1 MSDYI
6 PVTARE
12 RAEMFAALG
21 VKSVDELF
29 EDIPAGLRAG
39 ALALPE
45 GLSQQ
50 EVYEKFKNIASENRL
65 YRSYM
70 RGAGAYRH
78 YIPSVVKSIVSRSEF
93 VTAYTPYQAE
103 MSQGV
108 LKAMFEYQ
116 TYICLLTGMDVS
128 NASLYN
134 GATAAAEAALM
145 TKDRGRYKVF
155 VTDNVRPDVLAVM
168 KTYLTAKGMELN
180 VIPSVDGATDVSAL
194 KALLDGSAAA
204 VYAEQPNYFG
214 LVEDLEAIGETA
226 HAAGAKFIAG
236 CNPISLALLKT
247 PAECGADIAVGEGQP
262 LGMSLAFGGPYL
274 GFLACKEKEV
284 RKIPG
289 RIVGETVDKDM
300 RKAYVLTLQPR
311 EQHIKRERASSNICS
326 NEALCAL
333 TATVYMSAMGKEG
346 MREVASACLSYAHY
360 AARKFTEAGLEL
372 RYKGEFF
379 HEFVTAAEG
388 ASDKILTALDERG
401 ILGGL
406 KLNDDEL
413 LWCFTELNSKEDIN
427 EAATL
432 IGGAL

>member
-12 RAEMFAALG
+12 RAEMLAALG

-78 YIPSVVKSIVSRSEF
+78 YIPSVVKAIASRSEF

-180 VIPSVDGATDVSAL
+180 VIPSEDGATDVSAL

-214 LVEDLEAIGETA
+214 IVEDLEAIGETA

-247 PAECGADIAVGEGQP
+247 PAEYVPGINSVTYCIAVGNVDTGMYAPIRKPIAALNIPTNPECAPSVFTNVTHAAVAMTDTDITDSIVIPIAAKTSAAVRYQP
-262 LGMSLAFGGPYL
+262 VIARYTKAIARTIRHTIDDTTTLYNIYDAAMTERFA
-274 GFLACKEKEV
+274 
-284 RKIPG
+284 
-289 RIVGETVDKDM
+289 GE
-300 RKAYVLTLQPR
+300 
-311 EQHIKRERASSNICS
+311 
-326 NEALCAL
+326 
-333 TATVYMSAMGKEG
+333 
-346 MREVASACLSYAHY
+346 
-360 AARKFTEAGLEL
+360 ARKSEIIPDS
-372 RYKGEFF
+372 R
-379 HEFVTAAEG
+379 
-388 ASDKILTALDERG
+388 SLTKR
-401 ILGGL
+401 
-406 KLNDDEL
+406 
-413 LWCFTELNSKEDIN
+413 F
-427 EAATL
+427 
-432 IGGAL
+432 